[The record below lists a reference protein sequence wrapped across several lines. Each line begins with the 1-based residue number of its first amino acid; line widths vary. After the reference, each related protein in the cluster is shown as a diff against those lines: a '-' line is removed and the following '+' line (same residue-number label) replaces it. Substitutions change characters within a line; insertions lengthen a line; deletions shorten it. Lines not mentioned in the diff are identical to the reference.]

1 MGIYAMTGGATGI
14 GAAIKSRLQTEGNEV
29 IVIDIKNADIEA
41 DLSSQAGRKHANAE
55 LAKMAA
61 DGLDGFVAC
70 AGLGGHV
77 TPHALITSVNYFGA
91 VASIEGARDLVAK
104 KNGAMLIVSSQ
115 TAGMDYDN
123 NYIRLLEEGDEAAAC
138 DAANELDGHTAYGG
152 SKMALTR
159 WMRKHCAEYAAL
171 GVRMNAIAPGFTET
185 PLNKEAAADPKLAD
199 AMQQYKASIPVGFP
213 GTPEDQAAA
222 AWFLLSAEARFIC
235 GAILFVDG
243 GSDTLM
249 RPTQF

>member
-1 MGIYAMTGGATGI
+1 MGTYAMTGGATGI
-14 GAAIKSRLQTEGNEV
+14 GAAIKSRLQTEGHEV

-41 DLSSQAGRKHANAE
+41 DLSSQAGREHANKG
-55 LAKMAA
+55 LAKLAA
-61 DGLDGFVAC
+61 EGLDGFVAC

-104 KNGAMLIVSSQ
+104 KNGALLIVSSQ
-115 TAGMDYDN
+115 TAGMDYDK
-123 NYIRLLEEGDEAAAC
+123 NYIQLLEQGNEQAAC
-138 DAANELDGHTAYGG
+138 AAANELDGHTAYGG
-152 SKMALTR
+152 GKLALTR

-185 PLNKEAAADPKLAD
+185 PLNKDAAADTKLAA
-199 AMQQYKASIPVGFP
+199 AMEQYKASIPVGFP

-222 AWFLLSAEARFIC
+222 AWFLLSPEARFIC
-235 GAILFVDG
+235 GAVLFVDG